1 MTLSSERCNDRGSG
15 ASEAFLS
22 PDFPCSPG
30 QPRLDTQDSGCYKS
44 PTKSNEIT
52 AQVLEAAL
60 PMAVS
65 QTVLHE
71 EVESRYLAYALSTI
85 VSRALPDVRD
95 GLKPVQRRILY
106 AIDTIGA
113 RDTARHVKSARAVG
127 EVIGKYH
134 PHGDAAVYDAMVRMA
149 QDFSLRYPLLDGQG
163 NFGSVDGDG
172 AAAMRYTEVKLSAI
186 AGELLADLRAE
197 TVSFRDNYDGSL
209 TEPAV
214 LPARIP
220 NLLINGSSG
229 IAVGMAT
236 TIPPHNLGEVCNA
249 LIHLI
254 DNDEASTGEIMAHI
268 KGPDFPTGGHL
279 VATAKE
285 LEETYRLGKGSLKV
299 RGEFEVE
306 TLKRGRKQLVITS
319 IPYSV
324 SKARLVEKFA
334 GLILS
339 RQLPLVSDVRD
350 ESAETVRIV
359 LELKDGKVDPDKVM
373 TYLYRHTE
381 MEINFPLNF
390 TCLTPTGV
398 PERLSIIEILNHF
411 LDFRK
416 EMVVRKLE
424 FERANLEKRLHI
436 LQGLAK
442 IFVDLDAAIDIIR
455 QARDRAEA
463 HDGLKA
469 RFDLDDEQARAIL
482 ELRLHA
488 LVRLE
493 IGKIEEE
500 LAGREKRLRQI
511 AATLASG
518 SKIWQEVRQEI
529 GALRKTYGDE
539 RRTAVIAGIFQYAYD
554 REDFVVHE
562 DVFVAI
568 TRNGWLK
575 RVKSYDP
582 RTQLLKEGDE
592 VLAVMAANTRETV
605 AFFSNFGR
613 MYVSRVYDL
622 AVSGKGYGDPIQT
635 LFHFEDQERLVA
647 ALTSEAKEGP
657 GAGVIAGEEAG
668 AGEGPAERCGQLE
681 FFPDLRGEEGGEEVE
696 RKPETP
702 LCLVITRRGQG
713 FCFER
718 TALKEPTTRNG
729 RSLIRLRQG
738 DEVAAVRPVEG
749 PLLVVATARRVLV
762 TEMEQVKVLAGAG
775 QGVRVI
781 TPEAPGVLECF
792 TVRPD
797 DTLLVESPKGKVSEL
812 AAASLPR
819 YNRGSKGV
827 VIRGGV
833 ARVRVKGR
841 SEPWEGA
848 AEVEDAGGAAT
859 ETEEI

>member
-1 MTLSSERCNDRGSG
+1 
-15 ASEAFLS
+15 
-22 PDFPCSPG
+22 
-30 QPRLDTQDSGCYKS
+30 
-44 PTKSNEIT
+44 
-52 AQVLEAAL
+52 
-60 PMAVS
+60 MAVS

-95 GLKPVQRRILY
+95 GLKPVQRRIVY
-106 AIDTIGA
+106 AMDTIGA
-113 RDTARHVKSARAVG
+113 RDTARHVKSARVVG

-186 AGELLADLRAE
+186 AGELLADLKAE

-236 TIPPHNLGEVCNA
+236 NIPPHNLGEVCNA

-268 KGPDFPTGGHL
+268 KGPDFPTGGHI
-279 VATAKE
+279 VATGEE

-299 RGEFEVE
+299 RGEFAVE

-324 SKARLVEKFA
+324 NKARLVEKIA

-373 TYLYRHTE
+373 TYVYRHTE

-390 TCLTPTGV
+390 TCLTPAGV

-436 LQGLAK
+436 LRGLAK
-442 IFVDLDAAIDIIR
+442 IFVDLDAAIAIIR
-455 QARDRAEA
+455 QAQDRAEA

-493 IGKIEEE
+493 IGKIKQE
-500 LAGREKRLRQI
+500 LASREKRLRQI

-529 GALRKTYGDE
+529 VALRKTYGDE
-539 RRTAVIAGIFQYAYD
+539 RRTAVIAGIPQYAYD

-562 DVFVAI
+562 DVFVVI

-613 MYVSRVYDL
+613 LYVNRVYDL

-647 ALTSEAKEGP
+647 ALTSEAKEGSQ
-657 GAGVIAGEEAG
+657 ATVIAGEETG
-668 AGEGPAERCGQLE
+668 AGGGPRERCGQLA
-681 FFPDLRGEEGGEEVE
+681 FFPHLRGEEGGGEVE
-696 RKPETP
+696 QKPKTP
-702 LCLVITRRGQG
+702 LCLVTTRRGQG

-718 TALKEPTTRNG
+718 SVLKEPTTRNG

-749 PLLVVATARRVLV
+749 PLLVLATARRVLV
-762 TEMEQVKVLAGAG
+762 TEIDQVKVLAGAG

-781 TPEAPGVLECF
+781 TADAPGVLECF

-797 DTLLVESPKGKVSEL
+797 DTLVVESPKGKVSEL
-812 AAASLPR
+812 ALADLPR

-833 ARVRVKGR
+833 ARIRVKGR
-841 SEPWEGA
+841 VEPWERTGQVEDTAGA
-848 AEVEDAGGAAT
+848 AGT
-859 ETEEI
+859 ETEEM

>member
-1 MTLSSERCNDRGSG
+1 MT
-15 ASEAFLS
+15 
-22 PDFPCSPG
+22 
-30 QPRLDTQDSGCYKS
+30 
-44 PTKSNEIT
+44 
-52 AQVLEAAL
+52 
-60 PMAVS
+60 VS

-95 GLKPVQRRILY
+95 GLKPVQRRIIY
-106 AIDTIGA
+106 AMDTIGA
-113 RDTARHVKSARAVG
+113 RDTARHVKSARVVG

-149 QDFSLRYPLLDGQG
+149 QDFSLRYPLVDGQG

-172 AAAMRYTEVKLSAI
+172 AAAMRYTEAKLSAI
-186 AGELLADLRAE
+186 AGELLADLKAE
-197 TVSFRDNYDGSL
+197 TVSFRENYDASL

-236 TIPPHNLGEVCNA
+236 NMPPHNLSEVCEA
-249 LIHLI
+249 LMHLI
-254 DNDEASTGEIMAHI
+254 DHDEASTAEIMAHI
-268 KGPDFPTGGHL
+268 KGPDFPTGGQL
-279 VATAKE
+279 VVTGKE
-285 LEETYRLGKGSLKV
+285 LEEIYRLGKGTLKV
-299 RGEFEVE
+299 RGEFTVE
-306 TLKRGRKQLVITS
+306 DLKRGRKQLVITS

-324 SKARLVEKFA
+324 NKARLVEKVA

-350 ESAETVRIV
+350 ESTEAVRIV

-373 TYLYRHTE
+373 TYLYRHTD

-424 FERANLEKRLHI
+424 FERANLKKRLHI
-436 LQGLAK
+436 LMGLAK
-442 IFVDLDAAIDIIR
+442 IFDDLDAAIAIIR
-455 QARDRAEA
+455 GARDRAEA
-463 HDGLKA
+463 HEGLKGQ
-469 RFDLDDEQARAIL
+469 FDLDDEQARAIL

-500 LAGREKRLRQI
+500 LASRERRLRQI
-511 AATLASG
+511 TAVLQSA
-518 SKIWQEVRQEI
+518 SKIWHEVRQEI
-529 GALRKTYGDE
+529 AALKKTYGDG
-539 RRTAVIAGIFQYAYD
+539 RRTALIAGLPQYAYD

-562 DVFVAI
+562 DVFVVI
-568 TRNGWLK
+568 TRHGWLK

-592 VLAVMAANTRETV
+592 VLAVLAANTRETV

-613 MYVSRVYDL
+613 VYVNRVYDL

-635 LFHFEDQERLVA
+635 LFHFEDQERVVA
-647 ALTSEAKEGP
+647 AL
-657 GAGVIAGEEAG
+657 
-668 AGEGPAERCGQLE
+668 PAETREESGATASAQGEPAEKVEGREPYAQLE
-681 FFPDLRGEEGGEEVE
+681 FFPGVRGGENGGQEQL
-696 RKPETP
+696 KSDAP
-702 LCLVITRRGQG
+702 LCLVVTRQGRG
-713 FCFER
+713 FSFER
-718 TALKEPTTRNG
+718 SALREPTTRNG

-738 DEVAAVRPVEG
+738 DEVVAVRPVAG
-749 PLLVVATARRVLV
+749 PLLVAATARRVLV
-762 TEMEQVKVLAGAG
+762 TEVDQVKVLAGAG
-775 QGVRVI
+775 QGVRVVN
-781 TPEAPGVLECF
+781 PEPPGVLECL
-792 TVRPD
+792 TARPEEV
-797 DTLLVESPKGKVSEL
+797 LLMESPKGKVSEVL
-812 AAASLPR
+812 VAEIPR
-819 YNRGSKGV
+819 YRRGAKGA
-827 VIRGGV
+827 VIRGGI
-833 ARVRVKGR
+833 ARIKVRRAAQGEDEAGVVVTEQGDGT
-841 SEPWEGA
+841 PEGK
-848 AEVEDAGGAAT
+848 EV
-859 ETEEI
+859 

>member
-1 MTLSSERCNDRGSG
+1 
-15 ASEAFLS
+15 
-22 PDFPCSPG
+22 
-30 QPRLDTQDSGCYKS
+30 
-44 PTKSNEIT
+44 
-52 AQVLEAAL
+52 
-60 PMAVS
+60 MAVS

-95 GLKPVQRRILY
+95 GLKPVQRRIVY
-106 AIDTIGA
+106 AMDAIGA
-113 RDTARHVKSARAVG
+113 RDTARHVKSARVVG

-172 AAAMRYTEVKLSAI
+172 AAAMRYTEVKLSTI
-186 AGELLADLRAE
+186 AGELLADLKAE

-214 LPARIP
+214 LPAKIP
-220 NLLINGSSG
+220 NLLLNGSSG

-236 TIPPHNLGEVCNA
+236 NIPPHNLGEVCNA

-279 VATAKE
+279 VAAAEE

-299 RGEFEVE
+299 RGEFAVE

-324 SKARLVEKFA
+324 NKARLVEKIA

-339 RQLPLVSDVRD
+339 RQLPQVSDVRD
-350 ESAETVRIV
+350 ESAETVRLV

-373 TYLYRHTE
+373 TYLYRHTD

-390 TCLTPTGV
+390 TCLTPAGV
-398 PERLSIIEILNHF
+398 PERLSIIEILNHY

-424 FERANLEKRLHI
+424 FERANLEKRLHV
-436 LQGLAK
+436 LRGFAK
-442 IFVDLDAAIDIIR
+442 IFADLDAAVAIIR
-455 QARDRAEA
+455 RARDRAEA
-463 HDGLKA
+463 HDGLKE
-469 RFDLDDEQARAIL
+469 RFGLDDEQAKSIL

-500 LAGREKRLRQI
+500 LASRNNRLRQI
-511 AATLASG
+511 VTVLASG
-518 SKIWQEVRQEI
+518 SKIWQEVRQELM
-529 GALRKTYGDE
+529 ALRKAYGDA
-539 RRTAVIAGIFQYAYD
+539 RRTAVIAGVPQYAYD

-562 DVFVAI
+562 DVFVVI

-582 RTQLLKEGDE
+582 RTQLLKEGDD

-613 MYVSRVYDL
+613 MYVNRVYDL

-647 ALTSEAKEGP
+647 ALTSEAKEGS
-657 GAGVIAGEEAG
+657 GATVIAGEETG
-668 AGEGPAERCGQLE
+668 AGEGPGERYGQLA
-681 FFPDLRGEEGGEEVE
+681 FFPDLRGEEGGGEAA

-702 LCLVITRRGQG
+702 LCLVTSRRGQG

-718 TALKEPTTRNG
+718 SALKEPTTRNG
-729 RSLIRLRQG
+729 RTLIRLRQG

-749 PLLVVATARRVLV
+749 PLLLLATARRVLV
-762 TEMEQVKVLAGAG
+762 TEIDQVKVLAGAG

-781 TPEAPGVLECF
+781 TPDAPGVLECF

-797 DTLLVESPKGKVSEL
+797 DILLVESPKGKVSEL
-812 AAASLPR
+812 AVADLPR

-833 ARVRVKGR
+833 ARIKVKGR
-841 SEPWEGA
+841 AEPWETA
-848 AEVEDAGGAAT
+848 AQADDTAGGAAT
-859 ETEEI
+859 ETEEM

>member
-1 MTLSSERCNDRGSG
+1 
-15 ASEAFLS
+15 
-22 PDFPCSPG
+22 
-30 QPRLDTQDSGCYKS
+30 
-44 PTKSNEIT
+44 
-52 AQVLEAAL
+52 
-60 PMAVS
+60 MAVS

-95 GLKPVQRRILY
+95 GLKPVQRRIVY
-106 AIDTIGA
+106 AMDTIGA
-113 RDTARHVKSARAVG
+113 RDTARHVKSARVVG

-186 AGELLADLRAE
+186 AGELLADLKAE

-214 LPARIP
+214 LPASIP

-236 TIPPHNLGEVCNA
+236 NIPPHNLGEVCNA

-254 DNDEASTGEIMAHI
+254 DNDEASTGGIMAHI

-279 VATAKE
+279 VATAEE

-299 RGEFEVE
+299 RGEFAVE

-324 SKARLVEKFA
+324 NKARLVEKIA

-373 TYLYRHTE
+373 TYVYRHTE

-390 TCLTPTGV
+390 TCLTPAGV

-436 LQGLAK
+436 LRGLTK
-442 IFVDLDAAIDIIR
+442 IFIDLDAAIAIIR
-455 QARDRAEA
+455 QAQDRAEA

-500 LAGREKRLRQI
+500 LASREKRLRQI
-511 AATLASG
+511 SATLASG
-518 SKIWQEVRQEI
+518 SKIWQEVRQQI
-529 GALRKTYGDE
+529 VALRKTYRDE
-539 RRTAVIAGIFQYAYD
+539 RRTAVIAGIPQYAYD

-562 DVFVAI
+562 DVLVVI

-613 MYVSRVYDL
+613 MYVNRVYDL

-647 ALTSEAKEGP
+647 ALTSEAREGL
-657 GAGVIAGEEAG
+657 GATVIAGQATG
-668 AGEGPAERCGQLE
+668 AGEGPGVRCGQLA
-681 FFPDLRGEEGGEEVE
+681 FFPDLRGEEGGGEVE

-702 LCLVITRRGQG
+702 LCLVTTRRGQG

-718 TALKEPTTRNG
+718 SALKEPTTRNG

-762 TEMEQVKVLAGAG
+762 TEMDRIKVLAGAG

-781 TPEAPGVLECF
+781 TPDAPGVMECF

-797 DTLLVESPKGKVSEL
+797 ETLVVESPKGKVSEL
-812 AAASLPR
+812 AVADLPR

-827 VIRGGV
+827 VIRGGI
-833 ARVRVKGR
+833 ARIRVKGR
-841 SEPWEGA
+841 VEPWERA
-848 AEVEDAGGAAT
+848 AQVEDTAGAVAPQA
-859 ETEEI
+859 EEM

>member
-1 MTLSSERCNDRGSG
+1 
-15 ASEAFLS
+15 
-22 PDFPCSPG
+22 
-30 QPRLDTQDSGCYKS
+30 
-44 PTKSNEIT
+44 
-52 AQVLEAAL
+52 
-60 PMAVS
+60 MAVS

-95 GLKPVQRRILY
+95 GLKPVQRRIVY
-106 AIDTIGA
+106 AMDTIGA
-113 RDTARHVKSARAVG
+113 RDTARHVKSARVVG

-186 AGELLADLRAE
+186 AGELLADLKAE
-197 TVSFRDNYDGSL
+197 TVTFRDNYDASL

-220 NLLINGSSG
+220 NLLVNGSSG

-236 TIPPHNLGEVCNA
+236 NIPPHNLGEVCNA

-279 VATAKE
+279 VVNAEE

-299 RGEFEVE
+299 RGEFAVE
-306 TLKRGRKQLVITS
+306 TLKRGRKQLVVTS

-324 SKARLVEKFA
+324 NKARLVEKIA

-339 RQLPLVSDVRD
+339 RQLPFVSDVRD
-350 ESAETVRIV
+350 ESTETVRVV
-359 LELKDGKVDPDKVM
+359 LDLKDGKVDPDKVM
-373 TYLYRHTE
+373 TYLYRHTD
-381 MEINFPLNF
+381 MEVNFPLNF

-424 FERANLEKRLHI
+424 FERANLERRLHI
-436 LQGLAK
+436 LRGFAQ
-442 IFVDLDAAIDIIR
+442 IFVDLDAAITIIR
-455 QARDRAEA
+455 RAQDRAEA

-469 RFDLDDEQARAIL
+469 RFGLDDEQARAIL

-500 LAGREKRLRQI
+500 LASREKRLRQI
-511 AATLASG
+511 VALLASG
-518 SKIWQEVRQEI
+518 SRIWQEVRQELV
-529 GALRKTYGDE
+529 ALRKAYGDK
-539 RRTAVIAGIFQYAYD
+539 RRTAVIAGLPQYAYD

-562 DVFVAI
+562 DVFVVI

-613 MYVSRVYDL
+613 MYVNRVYDL

-635 LFHFEDQERLVA
+635 LFHFEDQERLIA
-647 ALTSEAKEGP
+647 ALSSEVREGS
-657 GAGVIAGEEAG
+657 GATVIAREEGGAGEEPGEPCGQLAFFPELQG
-668 AGEGPAERCGQLE
+668 EQDAGEG
-681 FFPDLRGEEGGEEVE
+681 E
-696 RKPETP
+696 RKPDTP

-718 TALKEPTTRNG
+718 CALKEPTTRNG

-749 PLLVVATARRVLV
+749 PLLIVATARRVLV
-762 TEMEQVKVLAGAG
+762 TEIDQVKVLAGAG

-781 TPEAPGVLECF
+781 TPDAPGVLECF
-792 TVRPD
+792 TAGAD
-797 DTLLVESPKGKVSEL
+797 DILLVESQKGKVSEL
-812 AAASLPR
+812 AVADLPR
-819 YNRGSKGV
+819 YNRGAKGV
-827 VIRGGV
+827 VVRGGV
-833 ARVRVKGR
+833 TRIRVKGR
-841 SEPWEGA
+841 AELWEKA
-848 AEVEDAGGAAT
+848 AQVDDTAGGAAAT

>member
-1 MTLSSERCNDRGSG
+1 
-15 ASEAFLS
+15 
-22 PDFPCSPG
+22 
-30 QPRLDTQDSGCYKS
+30 
-44 PTKSNEIT
+44 
-52 AQVLEAAL
+52 
-60 PMAVS
+60 MAVS

-95 GLKPVQRRILY
+95 GLKPVQRRIVY
-106 AIDTIGA
+106 AMDAIGA
-113 RDTARHVKSARAVG
+113 RDTARHVKSARVVG

-186 AGELLADLRAE
+186 AGELLADLKAE

-236 TIPPHNLGEVCNA
+236 NIPPHNLSEVCNA

-254 DNDEASTGEIMAHI
+254 DNDEASTGEIMAYI
-268 KGPDFPTGGHL
+268 KGPDFPTGGQL
-279 VATAKE
+279 VVTGGE

-299 RGEFEVE
+299 RGEFAVE
-306 TLKRGRKQLVITS
+306 TLKRGKKQLVITS

-324 SKARLVEKFA
+324 NKARLVEKIA
-334 GLILS
+334 GLILA

-350 ESAETVRIV
+350 ESTETVRIV

-373 TYLYRHTE
+373 TYLYRHTD

-424 FERANLEKRLHI
+424 FERASLEKRLHI
-436 LQGLAK
+436 LRGLAK
-442 IFVDLDAAIDIIR
+442 IFVDLDAAIILIR
-455 QARDRAEA
+455 RAQDRAEA
-463 HDGLKA
+463 HESLKA
-469 RFDLDDEQARAIL
+469 RFDLDDEQAKAIL
-482 ELRLHA
+482 DLRLHA

-511 AATLASG
+511 AAILASG
-518 SKIWQEVRQEI
+518 SKVWQEVRQEI
-529 GALRKTYGDE
+529 VALRKAYGDE
-539 RRTAVIAGIFQYAYD
+539 RRTAVIAGIPQYAYD

-562 DVFVAI
+562 DVLVVI

-592 VLAVMAANTRETV
+592 VLAVTAANTREAV

-613 MYVSRVYDL
+613 VYVNRVYDL
-622 AVSGKGYGDPIQT
+622 AASGKGYGDPIQT
-635 LFHFEDQERLVA
+635 LFHFEDQERVVA
-647 ALTSEAKEGP
+647 ALTSEAREGS
-657 GAGVIAGEEAG
+657 GETVIAGAEAEAG
-668 AGEGPAERCGQLE
+668 EELGEGYGQLE
-681 FFPDLRGEEGGEEVE
+681 FFPGLRGEQGGGEME
-696 RKPETP
+696 RKPGTP
-702 LCLVITRRGQG
+702 LCLVLTRRGQG

-718 TALKEPTTRNG
+718 SALKEPTTRNG

-738 DEVAAVRPVEG
+738 DEVAAVRPVVG

-762 TEMEQVKVLAGAG
+762 TEMDQVKVLAGAG

-797 DTLLVESPKGKVSEL
+797 DILLVESPKAKVSEL
-812 AAASLPR
+812 AVADLPR
-819 YNRGSKGV
+819 YNRGSKGA
-827 VIRGGV
+827 VIRGGI
-833 ARVRVKGR
+833 ARIRVKGTA
-841 SEPWEGA
+841 EPWEKATQADEAAGA
-848 AEVEDAGGAAT
+848 VAA